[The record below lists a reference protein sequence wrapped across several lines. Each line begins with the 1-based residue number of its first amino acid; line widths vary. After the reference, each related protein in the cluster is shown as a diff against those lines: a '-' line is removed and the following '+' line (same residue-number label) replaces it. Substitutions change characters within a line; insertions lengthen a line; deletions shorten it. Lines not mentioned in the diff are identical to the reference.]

1 MPHPMRHGGQSGVPL
16 FNFIVSGKQ
25 PVDVSL
31 NLHILEGLVLSRGT
45 QF

>member
-16 FNFIVSGKQ
+16 FNFIALDKQ
-25 PVDVSL
+25 PADVSL
-31 NLHILEGLVLSRGT
+31 NLHILGGLTLARGT